1 VTLRDDANVDVL
13 VSVSNLTK
21 RYPIL
26 THGHDRVRALFNAL
40 LGKEAP
46 RQATILQNIDFEVLR
61 GRSIGIVGEN
71 GAGKST
77 LLKLIT
83 GVLTPSEG
91 AVKTKGRIGALLE
104 LGAGFHPEYSGR
116 ENARMSAA
124 LYGLDS
130 DALAEKMPEI
140 EAFADIGDYLDEPIK
155 HYSSGMVVRL
165 GFAIIAAVKP
175 DLLITDEVL
184 AVGDES
190 FQRKCSRWI
199 DEYVKQGGTLL
210 LVSHS
215 MYHIQKLCQ
224 EALWLHKGKIEMR
237 GDVFSVTQRYL
248 AWHENKNA
256 AQQVT
261 EVSSTE
267 KLSLYAEK
275 INTNGV
281 EGNADVFLNIGD
293 TLVHQV
299 VMSTDQDKSP
309 ALMIGIARSDGTPVY
324 GTSSEIDGVF
334 GKQLSEHR
342 YGFELSFENL
352 NLLPGEYIFRTHCLD
367 HEGMRLFDTQI
378 RKLFIMG
385 NAREFGLV
393 RLSHQWK

>member
-1 VTLRDDANVDVL
+1 MSSDDDVL
-13 VSVSNLTK
+13 VSVSKLSK

-26 THGHDRVRALFNAL
+26 THGRDRVRALFNAI
-40 LGKEAP
+40 LGKDAP
-46 RQATILQNIDFEVLR
+46 RQVTVISTIDFEVRR

-91 AVKTKGRIGALLE
+91 EVKTQGSIGALLE
-104 LGAGFHPEYSGR
+104 LGAGFHPDYSGR
-116 ENARMSAA
+116 ENVRMSAA
-124 LYGLDS
+124 LYGLDAKTL
-130 DALAEKMPEI
+130 DEKMPEI
-140 EAFADIGDYLDEPIK
+140 EAFADIGHYIDEPIK

-199 DEYVKQGGTLL
+199 DGYVKQGGTLL

-215 MYHIQKLCQ
+215 MYHVQKLCH

-248 AWHENKNA
+248 AWHESKAAPEKNI
-256 AQQVT
+256 
-261 EVSSTE
+261 ERDVSVIKSAVFAKE
-267 KLSLYAEK
+267 
-275 INTNGV
+275 IITNGLV
-281 EGNADVFLNIGD
+281 GNRDISIKTGDSLRHDVLIY
-293 TLVHQV
+293 
-299 VMSTDQDKSP
+299 TDQNESP
-309 ALMIGIARSDGTPVY
+309 VLMVGIVRSDGTPVY
-324 GTSSEIDGVF
+324 GTSSEIDAI
-334 GKQLSEHR
+334 LPACIA
-342 YGFELSFENL
+342 ENQYRFTLYFDAL
-352 NLLPGEYIFRTHCLD
+352 NLLPGEYELRTHCLD
-367 HEGMRLFDTQI
+367 HEGMRLFDTQE
-378 RKLFIMG
+378 RKLFVAG
-385 NAREFGLV
+385 ETRELGMV
-393 RLSHQWK
+393 RLSHQWKM